1 MRCHKQIS
9 RVSSASMP
17 DKSIGVEFLI
27 TKRLFQTSQHFDLA
41 PSSHQRT
48 TGISDEFDD
57 LLDVTI
63 GAISKKR
70 ANA

>member
-1 MRCHKQIS
+1 MRCHKQIC
-9 RVSSASMP
+9 RVSSAAMP
-17 DKSIGVEFLI
+17 DKPIGVEFLI
-27 TKRLFQTSQHFDLA
+27 TKSLFQTSQHFDLA

-70 ANA
+70 ANP